1 MTENSPDAP
10 PEPGRLEH
18 FAANVAHDFN
28 NLLTG
33 ILGNLELM
41 QNRAARTQVTSFDG
55 YLESARNAGSRAAMF
70 AQRLLAFSGRAAQ
83 DPEPTP
89 IDALLHDIIEPMR
102 ERGVNIA
109 YAPGCGPAQV
119 LCDPAQA
126 ELALH
131 ELLDNA
137 ADAVAETGEIRIATG
152 ISGAYAEIRITDT
165 GNGMSPQVLGRAFE
179 PFSPPGR
186 TARARASACPSPTA
200 SRGRPAACWKSPAS
214 PAKAPWHGCGCRLYL
229 NRADKAGWDGRIRT
243 SEWRNQNPLPYHLAT
258 SQCAPPH
265 RSERPGS

>member
-179 PFSPPGR
+179 PFFTTRPNGAGKGLGLSIADR
-186 TARARASACPSPTA
+186 FARQ
-200 SRGRPAACWKSPAS
+200 
-214 PAKAPWHGCGCRLYL
+214 
-229 NRADKAGWDGRIRT
+229 AGGVLEI
-243 SEWRNQNPLPYHLAT
+243 T
-258 SQCAPPH
+258 SQPGQGTVARLRLPVI
-265 RSERPGS
+265 SE